1 MPTREEWLQEQ
12 AKKKGKSKPTSKFGS
27 SEDKSKLLQ
36 GRKQLDKVEQIQFSF
51 YLGAQLANDFEFFIG
66 ADASPAKREVDKFI
80 KEFAKLEK
88 DTSLTIRA
96 QVKFEGLDKSVGE
109 QFGEAVQA
117 DINKILQDVGNIKL
131 NTIGT
136 SLYQNLSQEI
146 TDSFRAGATTGMS
159 LNYNQDVIPSDIQQQ
174 KAIVASM
181 RERFAEEDR
190 INRASE
196 EAAKRA
202 SDFREQQAADEAK
215 YKEIL
220 LERTLES
227 ERNAAKQREEFNR
240 NDARSQF
247 ESMRARFAAADAE
260 AALTQE
266 QVNAYPRL
274 RYALY
279 DVANSFSVVSAATL
293 GFATTSV
300 KAFAD
305 FESAFTSV
313 ERTAGA
319 GLTLQ
324 QLQSLRQELVDLST
338 TIPVSFDEISRVA
351 TLGGQLGVA
360 AQDIAEF
367 TDTVSKFSATTNVNT
382 ESAAQSFG
390 ALGELLN
397 VAASD
402 YDKLGSAIAYAG
414 INAVATE
421 SEILS
426 VATSIAG
433 VASNAGLTAEYVIGL
448 STSLASLRV
457 PAEQSRGALTRVF
470 QEISR
475 SALNGG
481 TSMEEFARL
490 TGMSVEAASQ
500 LATTDIQTF
509 FDKFLLGLSS
519 LDTAGLTASL
529 DALNLSDIRVTNT
542 LARLSNNLGLV
553 ETNMANVNEAYATGT
568 FLTEA
573 FGSKADDLNS
583 KIQILV
589 NTITALQAEVGA
601 GLGEALKGPIDL
613 ITIFVK
619 SLESLART
627 DAGKFILGV
636 GTAIAA
642 IVGIAATLAATFALV
657 AASTL
662 AFRTAVIEAGNQAG
676 IAGSKIFILA
686 DRISQI
692 PFATGGAVA
701 GLKAFTAETAKATF
715 TLNNLGKA
723 GSGLLKGLGWTALLS
738 VGIELVSYA
747 FGKIEEAMKS
757 AEQRA
762 EDFIGSM
769 ETLEQAVA
777 ADRQAIAGGA
787 EVVGTYTKALDGST
801 VSIGKNTAE
810 LITNTLAQDENVKKI
825 LEKAKAIQD
834 SGGPILD
841 APKWLA
847 LYAKGDTEEATKYL
861 EDYLLKVE
869 EFRAKTTGAPVG
881 NVGAVST
888 GGALTGGL
896 INATPDTQIQVGADI
911 TESSDAM
918 AAANAV
924 AEDLKNTMEQLG
936 LDTTIVGQVMKELGY
951 DTDGLT
957 GEIGSLSDK
966 LKQLKEDVQNSFA
979 NQNAITDAAG
989 DFRTLAQ
996 GIIDNGAAFDYFSA
1010 AGATN
1015 LDNLQNSIAST
1026 MAATVQLGGTES
1038 EAVAILIQQ
1047 MVSQGIASADQ
1058 LIAYFANLKL
1068 PNVSMTAVQGFV
1080 DGSKKMSTGAQTIS
1094 SGYSNIANNARS
1106 ASKSMGSA
1114 NQKIQTLV
1122 DYANDL
1128 SSVFKRA
1135 FDIRFGGVEALD
1147 KVSKSFN
1154 DIAEATANAR
1164 EEIDS
1169 LNADIQ
1175 ELQADKALQE
1185 YFLSVAEA
1193 YGDTLKAQEIRAN
1206 LAKIDADLTKK
1217 TKDLGKAQ
1225 DKTNKT
1231 LVGNSN
1237 AAIDN
1242 RAEILGLV
1250 GDYQDYI
1257 KALAASGVDQA
1268 TLQARSAQLKA
1279 EFIAQATQ
1287 LGYNSDELGIYAA
1300 AFDDVSVA
1308 ISRVPRNVTVTA
1320 NTNPALQALNEY
1332 EARLRQ
1338 IGGTNYSGGTVTSPD
1353 FGNSARIRE
1362 LEALVARYGS
1372 YAAVMAERRSFAASD
1387 QALAAVSRYRQELRN
1402 LRGYATGGYTG
1413 AGGKYEVAGIV
1424 HRGEYVVPKEQV
1436 NQSTGMPYWMTQM
1449 PKFFSGGNTTGNP
1462 QTGTMMVSLSPE
1474 DRALLRNVGGSGEVV
1489 LYANNE
1495 ALARSVNA
1503 GNKQI
1508 VAAGGRP

>member
-1 MPTREEWLQEQ
+1 M
-12 AKKKGKSKPTSKFGS
+12 
-27 SEDKSKLLQ
+27 
-36 GRKQLDKVEQIQFSF
+36 
-51 YLGAQLANDFEFFIG
+51 ANDFEFFIG

-88 DTSLTIRA
+88 DTSLKIRA
-96 QVKFEGLDKSVGE
+96 EVQFEGLDKSVGE
-109 QFGEAVQA
+109 QFSEAVQA
-117 DINKILQDVGNIKL
+117 DIGKILQDVGNIKF

-159 LNYNQDVIPSDIQQQ
+159 LNYSQDVIPSDVKQQE
-174 KAIVASM
+174 AIVASM

-220 LERTLES
+220 LQRTLES
-227 ERNAAKQREEFNR
+227 ERNAEQQREDIRR
-240 NDARSQF
+240 NEARSQF
-247 ESMRARFAAADAE
+247 YSMQQRFNEADAIE
-260 AALTQE
+260 AATRE
-266 QVNAYPRL
+266 QQNAYPRL

-279 DVANSFSVVSAATL
+279 DVANSFTVASAATL

-338 TIPVSFDEISRVA
+338 TIPVSFEEISRVA

-433 VASNAGLTAEYVIGL
+433 VASNAGLSAEYVIGL

-475 SALNGG
+475 AALNGG

-490 TGMSVEAASQ
+490 TGMSVEAATE

-509 FDKFLLGLSS
+509 FDRFLVGLSS

-529 DALNLSDIRVTNT
+529 DALSLSDIRVTNT

-553 ETNMANVNEAYATGT
+553 ETNMANVNEAYASGT

-583 KIQILV
+583 KIQVLV
-589 NTITALQAEVGA
+589 NTFSALQAEVGA

-613 ITIFVK
+613 ITIFAK
-619 SLESLART
+619 SLEGLART
-627 DAGKFILGV
+627 DIGKFILGV
-636 GTAIAA
+636 GTAIAG
-642 IVGIAATLAATFALV
+642 IVGIAAALSATLAL
-657 AASTL
+657 AAAAML
-662 AFRTAVIEAGNQAG
+662 AFRTAVIEAGNQAE
-676 IAGSKIFILA
+676 ISESKIFKLVN
-686 DRISQI
+686 RISQI
-692 PFATGGAVA
+692 PFASGGAIA
-701 GLKAFTAETAKATF
+701 GLKQFSAETANATF
-715 TLNNLGKA
+715 TLGNLGKA
-723 GSGLLKGLGWTALLS
+723 GSGLLKSFGWLAVLSIATELL
-738 VGIELVSYA
+738 SYA
-747 FGKIEEAMKS
+747 FKQVEEAMKS

-777 ADRQAIAGGA
+777 LDRQAIADGA
-787 EVVGTYTKALDGST
+787 EVLGTYTRAVDGST

-825 LEKAKAIQD
+825 LEQAKAIEK

-847 LYAKGDTEEATKYL
+847 LYAKGDTEEAKKYL

-869 EFRAKTTGAPVG
+869 EYRAKATSAPVG
-881 NVGAVST
+881 NVGAVTT

-918 AAANAV
+918 AAADAV
-924 AEDLKNTMEQLG
+924 AEDLKNTLEQLG
-936 LDTTIVGQVMKELGY
+936 LDTTLVGQVMTELGY
-951 DTDGLT
+951 DANGLT
-957 GEIGSLSDK
+957 DEIGSLSDK
-966 LKQLKEDVQNSFA
+966 LKQLKEDVENSFA
-979 NQNAITDAAG
+979 NQNAITNAAG
-989 DFRTLAQ
+989 DFRTLAE
-996 GIIDNGAAFDYFSA
+996 GIINSGGAFDYFSS
-1010 AGATN
+1010 AGAKN
-1015 LDNLQNSIAST
+1015 FDNLQNSIAST

-1047 MVSQGIASADQ
+1047 MVDQGIASADQ
-1058 LIAYFANLKL
+1058 LVAYFANLKL
-1068 PNVSMTAVQGFV
+1068 PNVSMDAVKGFLS
-1080 DGSKKMSTGAQTIS
+1080 GSKQMSTGAQTIS
-1094 SGYSNIANNARS
+1094 RGYSQIASS
-1106 ASKSMGSA
+1106 AKAA
-1114 NQKIQTLV
+1114 NKQIGGTAEKIRTLT

-1128 SSVFKRA
+1128 STVFKRA
-1135 FDIRFGGVEALD
+1135 FDIRFGSTQAFD
-1147 KVSKSFN
+1147 KIAKSFN
-1154 DIAEATANAR
+1154 DVAEATADAR
-1164 EEIDS
+1164 QEIDS
-1169 LNADIQ
+1169 LNADIS
-1175 ELQADKALQE
+1175 ELSADQALQQ

-1206 LAKIDADLTKK
+1206 LAKIDSDLTKK
-1217 TKDLGKAQ
+1217 TKDLQKAQ

-1231 LVGNSN
+1231 LVGSSTI
-1237 AAIDN
+1237 AAEN
-1242 RAEILGLV
+1242 RSEILGIV
-1250 GDYQDYI
+1250 SEYQNYI
-1257 KALAASGVDQA
+1257 KALADSGADQA
-1268 TLQARSAQLKA
+1268 TLAAETARLKQ
-1279 EFIAQATQ
+1279 EFIAQAVQ
-1287 LGYNSDELGIYAA
+1287 LGYNRQELGIYAA
-1300 AFDDVSVA
+1300 AFDDVSLA

-1332 EARLRQ
+1332 EAKLRQ
-1338 IGGTNYSGGTVTSPD
+1338 MGGNTYSGGTVSAPY
-1353 FGNSARIRE
+1353 FGSAARIQE
-1362 LEALVARYGS
+1362 LEALVARYANWATVLSNSRNFSG
-1372 YAAVMAERRSFAASD
+1372 AD
-1387 QALAAVSRYRQELRN
+1387 QVLTRVAQYRAELRN
-1402 LRGYATGGYTG
+1402 LRGYADGGYTG
-1413 AGGKYEVAGIV
+1413 MGGKNEIAGIV
-1424 HRGEYVVPKEQV
+1424 HRGEYVVPKSEV
-1436 NQSTGMPYWMTQM
+1436 NQITKVPYFMEQPRMFAQGKYTAQ
-1449 PKFFSGGNTTGNP
+1449 SGTT
-1462 QTGTMMVSLSPE
+1462 MVALSPE
-1474 DRALLRNVGGSGEVV
+1474 DRALLRNAGGSGNIV
-1489 LYANNE
+1489 LYADSRE
-1495 ALARSVNA
+1495 LARSVND
-1503 GNKQI
+1503 GNRQI
-1508 VAAGGRP
+1508 VAQGGRP